1 MEPILLIDQEI
12 FLNKVPTQ
20 TVNLL
25 HPLTVD
31 YVGALVNSSMP
42 PMPDVTR
49 SADQMVGDGNERAQR
64 LRKGW
69 VIPWQHTV
77 SGLLNTETAA
87 RFGGRNL
94 GGTRAASGELAV
106 GSGAYDITWNMQTKA
121 QGRIPKMSSLGWDLG
136 GYKFVFP
143 SVAVNTFEIAFEGE
157 QDVTFSAGLINPG
170 LYYINDTEANLL
182 TNGWPAAYA
191 AALNIEPIIVPPAPP
206 IHRLMHPA
214 AVKVTFND
222 GTTTHDF
229 AEDADLI
236 NGACSL
242 NNAVTVEQ
250 LNGDPFILPSSV
262 PNFRKSGA
270 YAREIYRGTREP
282 GARLKV
288 KMDRKLKAF
297 ILAQNGSVI
306 TNLTYL
312 FRSEDSIADS
322 AYSYEYEWKCPVG
335 EIFSV
340 SSDPD
345 GDKAAVTMTFY
356 PETDAVTGGYWI
368 QRVRTHDLTLQ

>member
-1 MEPILLIDQEI
+1 MGAPILLIDQEI

-20 TVNLL
+20 TVNLA
-25 HPLTVD
+25 HVLTAD

-49 SADQMVGDGNERAQR
+49 TADQMVGDGNERAQR

-94 GGTRAASGELAV
+94 GGTRTAGAELAV
-106 GSGAYDITWNMQTKA
+106 GSGAYDVTWNMQTKA
-121 QGRIPKMSSLGWDLG
+121 QKRIPKLSSLGWDLG

-170 LYYINDTEANLL
+170 LYYINETEANLL
-182 TNGWPAAYA
+182 LNGWPADYA
-191 AALNIEPIIVPPAPP
+191 AALKISPVIVPPAPP

-214 AVKVTFND
+214 ALRVTFND
-222 GTTTHDF
+222 GTVTHDF
-229 AEDADLI
+229 AADGDLI

-242 NNAVTVEQ
+242 NNAVTVDQ
-250 LNGDPFILPSSV
+250 MNGDDFIVST
-262 PNFRKSGA
+262 NRKSGA
-270 YAREIYRGTREP
+270 YAREIYRGTRVP
-282 GARLKV
+282 AARLKV
-288 KMDRKLKAF
+288 KLDDKLKAF
-297 ILAQNGSVI
+297 VLAQNGAVI

-312 FRSEDSIADS
+312 FRSEDNVGTSNYA
-322 AYSYEYEWKCPVG
+322 YEYEWKSPVG
-335 EIFSV
+335 EIESV
-340 SSDPD
+340 QSDPD

-368 QRVRTHDLTLQ
+368 QRVRTGDNTIQ